1 MRNKKTFPFFLI
13 INFMIIGCNNDSTT
27 TPVRKDILD
36 VVFASGYLTKTSEY
50 LVTANTEGFLSHSL
64 VKEGDSVHFGD
75 NLFRLSNQ
83 VQSAQLE
90 NALVNLK
97 DAKAKVDANS
107 PQLTQLRLQIGQA
120 ETQLQLDTKNVERY
134 RALLETNAVS
144 QLDHDKAK
152 VQFDNS
158 KAQVDILK
166 KSLSELEQSL
176 QLNLENARNQLKI
189 QQENNEDYFI
199 KSQINGTVLNV
210 FKEQGELVKRGES
223 IAKIGGGEDIIKL
236 FVAEEDIDK
245 VALGQ
250 KAKIS
255 LNTEKENI
263 FDAEISKIYPAFDE
277 AEQSFV
283 IEAAF
288 IDKPRSLYT
297 GTQLQANI
305 VIVDIRGALVIPT
318 SYLVKDTM
326 VVLEENKAEIPI
338 RLGVKTDNWVEV
350 LNGLEE
356 NTVIKAPKMEKE

>member
-1 MRNKKTFPFFLI
+1 MRNKKAFPFISIISILI
-13 INFMIIGCNNDSTT
+13 LGCSGKNTT
-27 TPVRKDILD
+27 TPVRKDIID
-36 VVFASGYLTKTSEY
+36 VVFASGHLAKTTEY
-50 LVTANTEGFLSHSL
+50 LVTANTEGFLNHSL
-64 VKEGDSVHFGD
+64 VKEGDVVHIGD
-75 NLFRLSNQ
+75 NLFQLSNQ

-90 NALVNLK
+90 NALANFR

-107 PQLTQLRLQIGQA
+107 PQLTQLRLQIDQA
-120 ETQLQLDTKNVERY
+120 ETQLQLDRKNMERY
-134 RALLETNAVS
+134 RALLQTNAVS
-144 QLDHDKAK
+144 QLDYDKAK

-176 QLNLENARNQLKI
+176 QLNLENARNQLRI

-199 KSQINGTVLNV
+199 KSQISGTVLNV

-223 IAKIGGGEDIIKL
+223 IAKIGGGGDIIKL

-255 LNTEKENI
+255 LNTEKEAI
-263 FDAEISKIYPAFDE
+263 FDAEINKIYPAFDE

-283 IEAAF
+283 IEATF
-288 IDKPRSLYT
+288 IDKPKSLYT

-305 VIVDIRGALVIPT
+305 VIADISGTLVIPT
-318 SYLVKDTM
+318 SYLVKDSM
-326 VVLEENKAEIPI
+326 VILADSKVEIPI
-338 RLGVKTDNWVEV
+338 RLGVRTDDWVEV
-350 LNGLEE
+350 LIGLKE
-356 NTVIKAPKMEKE
+356 NTEIEAPKNNKE